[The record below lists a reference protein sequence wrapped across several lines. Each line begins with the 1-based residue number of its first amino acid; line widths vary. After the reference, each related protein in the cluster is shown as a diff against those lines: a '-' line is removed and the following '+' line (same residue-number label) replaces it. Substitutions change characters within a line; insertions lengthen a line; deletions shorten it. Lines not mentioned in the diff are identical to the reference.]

1 MLSLHC
7 CIIILTLQTKLFI
20 LFSFMLCV
28 KTNFINYGIHLLH
41 AESFGSSSS
50 SSSSLSSISLLRTDR
65 SKLNVYTVEF
75 MLPDELPQGHFI
87 GNIPKNI
94 PNFPFYNILNSS
106 VSTTLVD
113 SSGFLLQLF
122 RVTDNGDFYTQTLID
137 RDSQDHL
144 CGPLNCCH
152 LIICNLTVDV
162 LFFHPITESI
172 TVHVN
177 LQIHDAN
184 DNSPHFIQQTFSLW
198 IPEDNRL
205 KYTDLD
211 IQNMHKII
219 YGLPLATDID
229 SAPNGVVQYRIH
241 GSLPVISTFQIY
253 SNLSIEKLG
262 LLIKPGVF
270 LDYDNVNQRIFKLT
284 IEAVDG
290 GHPARTGRML
300 VLVHITDVNDNIPVF
315 KKSRDS
321 ITLLENTM
329 FDEPIYTVQATD
341 IDSDDNGLIKY
352 TLSLTNPNTL
362 SSVMEKF
369 TFHSTTGELYLRNV
383 LDYETFQE
391 RQIDLLFIACDTGDP
406 PLSSTA
412 QLTIYLQDINDN
424 PPQLIIQL
432 NNTIK
437 ENSEPGQLALRLM
450 IRDKDEVSRDM
461 VTCHS
466 DHSNLHVPLKMSI
479 SDDKTMITVI
489 TNATIDYE
497 LTPRLYYT
505 ITCLDEASPKQMR
518 QFNLTISIGDV
529 NDNPPKFKSSTFAP
543 KIGHYKIL
551 LSEAEPVNQLLLI
564 VTAED
569 LDSGEN
575 GRVTYSLMEIDH
587 NTEVPTVNA
596 LQYFKIDSQTG
607 SIFLIKQL
615 DYEQNDLLRFKVL
628 AEDNPRPADGIRL
641 SSVATVIVQ
650 ILDVND
656 NGPKLISSD
665 TLSITEHSPVGT
677 DLGLLKFTD
686 PDTGPGGQIA
696 HITLI
701 NSFSLTK
708 TDEKHSIQNKCNIFN
723 EGINYFKL
731 TDNGHLL
738 SIQSIDREECSIIY
752 LPIYAID
759 RGLPNPITSTTTLTI
774 HILDINDNIP
784 IIEKPKLGETL
795 IYQPIKLIDWDSLSF
810 YQLTN
815 KHDKILNYKLLNNTY
830 LKQNINNKMSRKYIY
845 SRVAFQVQANDLD
858 AGENG
863 RITYQQNT
871 SCNGSK
877 YFHLDEFSGEF
888 RARFIDYQKLSTP
901 ELIESDARRGI
912 YHLCVQLT
920 DNGKPSLQ
928 TTTWFY
934 VKVIDP
940 IMPPSVHNIWPA
952 DSANDMDSLFS
963 NFYNT
968 TNSLWSTDYFDTSK
982 SDAVRLPIDMNISNI
997 VISLLLAIFA
1007 ITIICTLTAAILW
1020 ARTKRRFK
1028 KAHRKIVKSN
1038 CINNTVSNDN
1048 TQNTNNTT
1056 KSKLSNKNNKQENN
1070 KTIKLS
1076 QISSKFKHKKLY
1088 HHTDTGSTINQIHNK
1103 NNYYGRCS
1111 SISSNDNS
1119 NDTSC
1124 NVKVDNLCK
1133 QLTTNTETVNTTTN
1147 NNVISS
1153 HNYDIN
1159 KPSSQTV
1166 VSCIKS
1172 PILYASV
1179 RHKNEFEK
1187 NTSKKRFSTGL
1198 FHRNKLTSINSDNNY
1213 VALNK
1218 IHYTSAYS
1226 EKPQHLP
1233 QEHKQVEENNTHIDS
1248 DNSYLLP
1255 CDLISICPKH
1265 NFTDSDDNNNHNHNN
1280 IENNNNNENSFYTS
1294 DTSETPPTCC
1304 SLITVQSTS
1313 PQLKYSENDI
1323 FHQFHYEQETL
1334 SSQQHD
1340 QLYSLPCATHFVT
1353 IDPDNIELRSINT
1366 INSINEKKLNYP
1378 TNLLSESMMT
1388 CCSTIPIVSTL
1399 SRGCPTHG
1407 PHLILHHDEHSNF
1420 SSPTRIYAVSSVLES
1435 FGNFTTTITTSPTST
1450 TTKIL
1455 TDQTQT
1461 AYELRLEPI
1470 LSDVTLT
1477 STTSTTDDD
1486 GLDVE
1491 NGDNEHRID
1500 NTGTISWIPV
1510 SILTENFTTPIH
1522 HSDFICNE
1530 NK

>member
-1 MLSLHC
+1 
-7 CIIILTLQTKLFI
+7 
-20 LFSFMLCV
+20 
-28 KTNFINYGIHLLH
+28 
-41 AESFGSSSS
+41 
-50 SSSSLSSISLLRTDR
+50 
-65 SKLNVYTVEF
+65 
-75 MLPDELPQGHFI
+75 MLPDELPQGHYI

-94 PNFPFYNILNSS
+94 PNFPFHNILNSS

-137 RDSQDHL
+137 RDNQDHL

-152 LIICNLTVDV
+152 LIVCNLTVDV

-184 DNSPHFIQQTFSLW
+184 DNSPHFTQQTFSLW

-205 KYTDLD
+205 KYSDLD
-211 IQNMHKII
+211 IQNMHKTI

-270 LDYDNVNQRIFKLT
+270 LDYDNVSQRIFKLT

-290 GHPARTGRML
+290 GHPSRTGRML

-321 ITLLENTM
+321 ITLPENTM
-329 FDEPIYTVQATD
+329 FDEPIYKVQATD
-341 IDSDDNGLIKY
+341 MDSDDNGLIKY
-352 TLSLTNPNTL
+352 TLSLTNPNTP

-369 TFHSTTGELYLRNV
+369 LFHSTTGELYLRNV

-432 NNTIK
+432 NNTIR

-466 DHSNLHVPLKMSI
+466 DHSNMQVPLKMSI

-489 TNATIDYE
+489 TNATIDHE

-569 LDSGEN
+569 ADSGEN

-587 NTEVPTVNA
+587 NIEIPTVNA

-665 TLSITEHSPVGT
+665 TLSITEHSPAGT

-708 TDEKHSIQNKCNIFN
+708 TDEKHSMQNKCN
-723 EGINYFKL
+723 
-731 TDNGHLL
+731 
-738 SIQSIDREECSIIY
+738 
-752 LPIYAID
+752 
-759 RGLPNPITSTTTLTI
+759 
-774 HILDINDNIP
+774 
-784 IIEKPKLGETL
+784 
-795 IYQPIKLIDWDSLSF
+795 
-810 YQLTN
+810 
-815 KHDKILNYKLLNNTY
+815 LLNE
-830 LKQNINNKMSRKYIY
+830 
-845 SRVAFQVQANDLD
+845 VAFQIQANDLD

-912 YHLCVQLT
+912 YHLCAQLI
-920 DNGKPSLQ
+920 DNGNPSLQ

-940 IMPPSVHNIWPA
+940 IMPPSVHNVWPA
-952 DSANDMDSLFS
+952 DSANDMDLLYS
-963 NFYNT
+963 NFYNS
-968 TNSLWSTDYFDTSK
+968 TNSLWSSDFFDTSK

-1028 KAHRKIVKSN
+1028 RAHRKIAKSN
-1038 CINNTVSNDN
+1038 CT
-1048 TQNTNNTT
+1048 
-1056 KSKLSNKNNKQENN
+1056 KNNKTVKPPQTNSN
-1070 KTIKLS
+1070 
-1076 QISSKFKHKKLY
+1076 FKRKILC
-1088 HHTDTGSTINQIHNK
+1088 HHTDTDGTINQAHNK
-1103 NNYYGRCS
+1103 TNYHGSCS
-1111 SISSNDNS
+1111 SLSSYKNS
-1119 NDTSC
+1119 NDASC
-1124 NVKVDNLCK
+1124 NMKADSPCK
-1133 QLTTNTETVNTTTN
+1133 QLTTTTETVSNSN
-1147 NNVISS
+1147 DNVISS

-1159 KPSSQTV
+1159 KTNNQAV
-1166 VSCIKS
+1166 VACIKS
-1172 PILYASV
+1172 PNLYASV

-1187 NTSKKRFSTGL
+1187 NTFKNKFSTGL
-1198 FHRNKLTSINSDNNY
+1198 FHRNKLTNISSDNNY

-1218 IHYTSAYS
+1218 IHYTSVFS
-1226 EKPQHLP
+1226 
-1233 QEHKQVEENNTHIDS
+1233 
-1248 DNSYLLP
+1248 
-1255 CDLISICPKH
+1255 
-1265 NFTDSDDNNNHNHNN
+1265 
-1280 IENNNNNENSFYTS
+1280 TS
-1294 DTSETPPTCC
+1294 DACETPTCC
-1304 SLITVQSTS
+1304 SLITVQPTS

-1323 FHQFHYEQETL
+1323 FHHFHYEQETPL
-1334 SSQQHD
+1334 NQQHD
-1340 QLYSLPCATHFVT
+1340 QLYSLPCATHFLT
-1353 IDPDNIELRSINT
+1353 IDPNNT
-1366 INSINEKKLNYP
+1366 GLKSMNTMNSINEKKLNYP
-1378 TNLLSESMMT
+1378 INLLSEGMIT

-1420 SSPTRIYAVSSVLES
+1420 STPTRIYAVSSLLES
-1435 FGNFTTTITTSPTST
+1435 FGTFTTTITTSTTST

-1486 GLDVE
+1486 GPGVE

-1500 NTGTISWIPV
+1500 NTETISWIPV
-1510 SILTENFTTPIH
+1510 SILTENVTTPIP
-1522 HSDFICNE
+1522 HSDIIYNE
-1530 NK
+1530 ND

>member
-1 MLSLHC
+1 
-7 CIIILTLQTKLFI
+7 
-20 LFSFMLCV
+20 
-28 KTNFINYGIHLLH
+28 
-41 AESFGSSSS
+41 
-50 SSSSLSSISLLRTDR
+50 
-65 SKLNVYTVEF
+65 

-152 LIICNLTVDV
+152 LIVCNLTVDV

-184 DNSPHFIQQTFSLW
+184 DNSPHFTQQTFSLW

-391 RQIDLLFIACDTGDP
+391 KQIDLLFIACDTGDP

-575 GRVTYSLMEIDH
+575 GRVTYSLMEMDH

-708 TDEKHSIQNKCNIFN
+708 TDDKHSIQNKCNIFN
-723 EGINYFKL
+723 E
-731 TDNGHLL
+731 
-738 SIQSIDREECSIIY
+738 
-752 LPIYAID
+752 
-759 RGLPNPITSTTTLTI
+759 
-774 HILDINDNIP
+774 
-784 IIEKPKLGETL
+784 
-795 IYQPIKLIDWDSLSF
+795 
-810 YQLTN
+810 
-815 KHDKILNYKLLNNTY
+815 
-830 LKQNINNKMSRKYIY
+830 
-845 SRVAFQVQANDLD
+845 VAFQLQANDLD

-952 DSANDMDSLFS
+952 DSANDMDSLFL

-968 TNSLWSTDYFDTSK
+968 SNSLWSTDYFDTSK

-1028 KAHRKIVKSN
+1028 RAHGKIVKSN
-1038 CINNTVSNDN
+1038 C
-1048 TQNTNNTT
+1048 T
-1056 KSKLSNKNNKQENN
+1056 KNN

-1088 HHTDTGSTINQIHNK
+1088 HHTDTGSTIKQIHNK
-1103 NNYYGRCS
+1103 NNYYGSCS

-1153 HNYDIN
+1153 HNYDNN
-1159 KPSSQTV
+1159 KTNSQTV

-1198 FHRNKLTSINSDNNY
+1198 FHRNKLTNINSDNNY

-1218 IHYTSAYS
+1218 IHYTSA
-1226 EKPQHLP
+1226 
-1233 QEHKQVEENNTHIDS
+1233 
-1248 DNSYLLP
+1248 
-1255 CDLISICPKH
+1255 
-1265 NFTDSDDNNNHNHNN
+1265 
-1280 IENNNNNENSFYTS
+1280 FYTS

-1313 PQLKYSENDI
+1313 PQLKYSKNDI
-1323 FHQFHYEQETL
+1323 FHRFHYGQETL

-1388 CCSTIPIVSTL
+1388 CCSTIPVS
-1399 SRGCPTHG
+1399 
-1407 PHLILHHDEHSNF
+1407 
-1420 SSPTRIYAVSSVLES
+1420 
-1435 FGNFTTTITTSPTST
+1435 
-1450 TTKIL
+1450 K
-1455 TDQTQT
+1455 
-1461 AYELRLEPI
+1461 
-1470 LSDVTLT
+1470 
-1477 STTSTTDDD
+1477 
-1486 GLDVE
+1486 
-1491 NGDNEHRID
+1491 
-1500 NTGTISWIPV
+1500 
-1510 SILTENFTTPIH
+1510 
-1522 HSDFICNE
+1522 
-1530 NK
+1530 

>member
-1 MLSLHC
+1 M
-7 CIIILTLQTKLFI
+7 I
-20 LFSFMLCV
+20 CV
-28 KTNFINYGIHLLH
+28 KTNFINYGIRLLRT
-41 AESFGSSSS
+41 ESFVSSSS
-50 SSSSLSSISLLRTDR
+50 SSPSSALLLRSNR
-65 SKLNVYTVEF
+65 SILNVYTVDF
-75 MLPDELPQGHFI
+75 MLPDELPQGHYI
-87 GNIPKNI
+87 GNIPKHI
-94 PNFPFYNILNSS
+94 PNFPFQNILNSS

-122 RVTDNGDFYTQTLID
+122 RVTDSGDFYTQTLID

-152 LIICNLTVDV
+152 LIVCNLTVDV

-184 DNSPHFIQQTFSLW
+184 DNSPHFTQQTYSLW

-211 IQNMHKII
+211 IQNMHKTI
-219 YGLPLATDID
+219 YGLPLATDVD

-284 IEAVDG
+284 IEAIDG

-315 KKSRDS
+315 KKSKDS
-321 ITLLENTM
+321 ITVAENTI
-329 FDEPIYTVQATD
+329 FDEPIYKIQATD
-341 IDSDDNGLIKY
+341 LDSDDNGLIKY
-352 TLSLTNPNTL
+352 TLSSANPNTP

-369 TFHSTTGELYLRNV
+369 TFHSTTGELYVRDV

-391 RQIDLLFIACDTGDP
+391 RQIELLFTACDTGDP

-424 PPQLIIQL
+424 PPQLIVQF

-461 VTCHS
+461 ITCHS
-466 DHSNLHVPLKMSI
+466 DHSNIQIPLKMSI
-479 SDDKTMITVI
+479 SSDKTMITVI
-489 TNATIDYE
+489 TTASIDYE
-497 LTPRLYYT
+497 LTPRLYYS

-518 QFNLTISIGDV
+518 QFNLTISIGDI
-529 NDNPPKFKSSTFAP
+529 NDNPPKFKSSTFSS

-551 LSEAEPVNQLLLI
+551 LSEAEPINQLLLI

-569 LDSGEN
+569 ADSGEN

-587 NTEVPTVNA
+587 NAETSPNNA

-607 SIFLIKQL
+607 SIFLMKQL

-628 AEDNPRPADGIRL
+628 AEDNPKPTDGVRM

-656 NGPKLISSD
+656 NGPKLISSE

-696 HITLI
+696 HITLTD
-701 NSFSLTK
+701 SLSLTK
-708 TDEKHSIQNKCNIFN
+708 TGEKHTVQNKCNHLN
-723 EGINYFKL
+723 EGTHYFKL
-731 TDNGHLL
+731 TDNAHLL
-738 SIQSIDREECSIIY
+738 SVQSIDREECSIIY
-752 LPIYAID
+752 LPVFAVD
-759 RGLPNPITSTTTLTI
+759 RGLPNPITSTTTLSI

-784 IIEKPKLGETL
+784 VIEKPKLGETV
-795 IYQPIKLIDWDSLSF
+795 IYQPIKLIDWDSVSF
-810 YQLTN
+810 YQLTK
-815 KHDKILNYKLLNNTY
+815 KHDKILNHKLLNNTY
-830 LKQNINNKMSRKYIY
+830 LKQNINDKMSRKYIY
-845 SRVAFQVQANDLD
+845 SRVAFQIQANDLD

-901 ELIESDARRGI
+901 ELIQSDARRGT

-920 DNGKPSLQ
+920 DNGKPPLQ
-928 TTTWFY
+928 TNTWFY

-940 IMPPSVHNIWPA
+940 ILPPSVHNMWPA
-952 DSANDMDSLFS
+952 DSANDMELLFP
-963 NFYNT
+963 NFHNS
-968 TNSLWSTDYFDTSK
+968 TNSLWSAHFLDTSK

-1007 ITIICTLTAAILW
+1007 ITVICTLTAAILW
-1020 ARTKRRFK
+1020 ARSKRRLK
-1028 KAHRKIVKSN
+1028 RAHRKSVGSN
-1038 CINNTVSNDN
+1038 CINNAVINYSNQNTDHTSKSMLSSEN
-1048 TQNTNNTT
+1048 TQQENNQNIKISQINS
-1056 KSKLSNKNNKQENN
+1056 KSKLKRAYHSTSTDNAIDQVHDKSYYYSNC
-1070 KTIKLS
+1070 
-1076 QISSKFKHKKLY
+1076 
-1088 HHTDTGSTINQIHNK
+1088 G
-1103 NNYYGRCS
+1103 
-1111 SISSNDNS
+1111 SISSNENSSMKGNNPCEKLNFNSETINNLHDNDIS
-1119 NDTSC
+1119 N
-1124 NVKVDNLCK
+1124 NDNK
-1133 QLTTNTETVNTTTN
+1133 N
-1147 NNVISS
+1147 
-1153 HNYDIN
+1153 IN
-1159 KPSSQTV
+1159 KPSSQTNV
-1166 VSCIKS
+1166 VGIK
-1172 PILYASV
+1172 PPNLYASSV
-1179 RHKNEFEK
+1179 GHKNEFEK
-1187 NTSKKRFSTGL
+1187 NKSRKRFSTGL
-1198 FHRNKLTSINSDNNY
+1198 FHRNKLTSVNDNNY
-1213 VALNK
+1213 VALDK
-1218 IHYTSAYS
+1218 IRYTSVHS
-1226 EKPQHLP
+1226 EQP
-1233 QEHKQVEENNTHIDS
+1233 QERKQTGEHNEPNDPG
-1248 DNSYLLP
+1248 NSYLLP
-1255 CDLISICPKH
+1255 CDLISVCTKH
-1265 NFTDSDDNNNHNHNN
+1265 NYTDNDDHNQSNNDNKKNN
-1280 IENNNNNENSFYTS
+1280 FSTS
-1294 DTSETPPTCC
+1294 NTGETATCC
-1304 SLITVQSTS
+1304 SVQSS
-1313 PQLKYSENDI
+1313 NPLLKYSENDN
-1323 FHQFHYEQETL
+1323 FHYLHYGQETQ
-1334 SSQQHD
+1334 SHEQITQSNQQHD
-1340 QLYSLPCATHFVT
+1340 QIYSLPCATHFVT
-1353 IDPDNIELRSINT
+1353 IDPNNTGLRSMNT
-1366 INSINEKKLNYP
+1366 MHSMNEKKINYHTSLP
-1378 TNLLSESMMT
+1378 SENMIT
-1388 CCSTIPIVSTL
+1388 CSTIPIVSTL

-1420 SSPTRIYAVSSVLES
+1420 STPTRIYAVSSVLES
-1435 FGNFTTTITTSPTST
+1435 FGTFTTTITTSTTPT

-1461 AYELRLEPI
+1461 TYELRLEPI
-1470 LSDVTLT
+1470 LSDIKLT
-1477 STTSTTDDD
+1477 PTALTADD
-1486 GLDVE
+1486 GGTGIE
-1491 NGDNEHRID
+1491 NDDNEHRIN
-1500 NTGTISWIPV
+1500 NTETISWIPV
-1510 SILTENFTTPIH
+1510 SILTDNVTAPIH
-1522 HSDFICNE
+1522 NSNFFCNE
-1530 NK
+1530 DN

>member
-28 KTNFINYGIHLLH
+28 KTNFINYGIHLLRS
-41 AESFGSSSS
+41 ESFDTSSS
-50 SSSSLSSISLLRTDR
+50 SSSSLSSISLLRKGR
-65 SKLNVYTVEF
+65 STLNVYTVDF
-75 MLPDELPQGHFI
+75 MLPDELPQGHYI

-94 PNFPFYNILNSS
+94 PNFPFHNILNSS

-152 LIICNLTVDV
+152 LIVCNLTVDV

-184 DNSPHFIQQTFSLW
+184 DNSPHFTQQTFSLW

-205 KYTDLD
+205 KYSDLD
-211 IQNMHKII
+211 IQNMHKTI

-270 LDYDNVNQRIFKLT
+270 LDYDNVSQRIFKLT

-290 GHPARTGRML
+290 GHPSRTGRML

-321 ITLLENTM
+321 ITLPENTM
-329 FDEPIYTVQATD
+329 FDEPIYKVQATD
-341 IDSDDNGLIKY
+341 MDSDDNGLIKY
-352 TLSLTNPNTL
+352 TLSLTNPNTP

-369 TFHSTTGELYLRNV
+369 LFHSTTGELYLRNV

-432 NNTIK
+432 NNTIR

-466 DHSNLHVPLKMSI
+466 DHSNMQVPLKMSI

-489 TNATIDYE
+489 TNATIDHE

-569 LDSGEN
+569 ADSGEN

-587 NTEVPTVNA
+587 NIEIPTVNA

-665 TLSITEHSPVGT
+665 TLSITEHSPAGT

-708 TDEKHSIQNKCNIFN
+708 TDEKHSMQNKCNLLN
-723 EGINYFKL
+723 EGIHYFKL

-738 SIQSIDREECSIIY
+738 STQSIDREECSTIY
-752 LPIYAID
+752 LPVYAID

-845 SRVAFQVQANDLD
+845 SRVAFQIQANDLD

-912 YHLCVQLT
+912 YHLCAQLI
-920 DNGKPSLQ
+920 DNGNPSLQ

-940 IMPPSVHNIWPA
+940 IMPPSVHNVWPA
-952 DSANDMDSLFS
+952 DSANDMDLLYS
-963 NFYNT
+963 NFYNS
-968 TNSLWSTDYFDTSK
+968 TNSLWSSDFFDTSK

-1028 KAHRKIVKSN
+1028 RAHRKIAKSN
-1038 CINNTVSNDN
+1038 CTSNTVSNN
-1048 TQNTNNTT
+1048 NNQNTNNTT
-1056 KSKLSNKNNKQENN
+1056 KFRLLNKNIKQENN
-1070 KTIKLS
+1070 KTVKPPQTNS
-1076 QISSKFKHKKLY
+1076 NFKRKILC
-1088 HHTDTGSTINQIHNK
+1088 HHTDTDGTINQAHNK
-1103 NNYYGRCS
+1103 TNYHGSCS
-1111 SISSNDNS
+1111 SLSSYKNS
-1119 NDTSC
+1119 NDASC
-1124 NVKVDNLCK
+1124 NMKADSPCK
-1133 QLTTNTETVNTTTN
+1133 QLTTTTETVSNSN
-1147 NNVISS
+1147 DNVISS

-1159 KPSSQTV
+1159 KTNNQAV
-1166 VSCIKS
+1166 VACIKS
-1172 PILYASV
+1172 PNLYASV

-1187 NTSKKRFSTGL
+1187 NTFKNKFSTGL
-1198 FHRNKLTSINSDNNY
+1198 FHRNKLTNISSDNNY

-1218 IHYTSAYS
+1218 IHYTSVYS

-1233 QEHKQVEENNTHIDS
+1233 QENKQVGEINAPIDS
-1248 DNSYLLP
+1248 ENSYLLP

-1265 NFTDSDDNNNHNHNN
+1265 HMTDSDDNNNHNNIGNHHNN
-1280 IENNNNNENSFYTS
+1280 KSSFSTS
-1294 DTSETPPTCC
+1294 DACETPTCC
-1304 SLITVQSTS
+1304 SLITVQPTS

-1323 FHQFHYEQETL
+1323 FHHFHYEQETPL
-1334 SSQQHD
+1334 NQQHD
-1340 QLYSLPCATHFVT
+1340 QLYSLPCATHFLT
-1353 IDPDNIELRSINT
+1353 IDPNNT
-1366 INSINEKKLNYP
+1366 GLKSMNTMNSINEKKLNYP
-1378 TNLLSESMMT
+1378 INLLSEGMIT

-1420 SSPTRIYAVSSVLES
+1420 STPTRIYAVSSLLES
-1435 FGNFTTTITTSPTST
+1435 FGTFTTTITTSTTST

-1486 GLDVE
+1486 GPGVE

-1500 NTGTISWIPV
+1500 NTETISWIPV
-1510 SILTENFTTPIH
+1510 SILTENVTTPIP
-1522 HSDFICNE
+1522 HSDIIYNE
-1530 NK
+1530 ND